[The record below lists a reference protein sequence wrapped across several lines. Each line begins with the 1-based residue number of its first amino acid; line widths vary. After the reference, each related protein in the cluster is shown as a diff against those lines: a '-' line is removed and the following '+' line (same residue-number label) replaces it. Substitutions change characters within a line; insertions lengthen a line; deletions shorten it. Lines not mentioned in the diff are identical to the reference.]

1 MHNSTTSK
9 NIDKIR
15 EESIQ
20 GRKPFEN
27 TYMLKFRFSKKA
39 TRFDETS
46 HVDLTK

>member
-20 GRKPFEN
+20 GRKPFED

-39 TRFDETS
+39 TRFDLILHLEA
-46 HVDLTK
+46 L